1 MEKLANKF
9 LNDNEL
15 VNRLFESNPR
25 INNKIFDKYGNY
37 IFPTDIVM
45 EKTNTIYS
53 TTNTP
58 NLVYS
63 ENIKF
68 H

>member
-25 INNKIFDKYGNY
+25 INNKIFVPFILFKLCGAFLA
-37 IFPTDIVM
+37 IFNSPHRQ
-45 EKTNTIYS
+45 
-53 TTNTP
+53 
-58 NLVYS
+58 LLL
-63 ENIKF
+63 
-68 H
+68 